1 LAPKVAEACN
11 GNACSD
17 SAYSATTPAYNSSD
31 KKVSTVLTNKSSTQS
46 IHLKFC
52 IMVDGKCNSFDVT
65 LPPHGSTMKSVSLS
79 GATAFP
85 KFTVEVTNA
94 DFPNTQAT
102 TTSPASPTPAGVVT
116 IDAAPYG
123 KITYFANQ
131 QALVGTGLTRGVAD
145 FIQARTSYQNLM
157 PRVFKLRENAQ
168 KLPSP
173 DAVKAESRKKYNASP
188 TLQVDAVRLDEI
200 KRNGQTLNVL
210 YRLVTTNASQAA
222 ENLLEAENQMQAAAY
237 RDKAAKLIAEAEKER
252 QTLLT
257 IISVI
262 SIAKGSTGDDL
273 TAVGLSAAEK
283 VVDVL
288 TNAGELTAKAND
300 LQQQAE
306 AIEKDFL
313 PKKFKSAQDA
323 LTRMKTSADEVR
335 TLIANTKTDYAKAVQ
350 KQQQDFD
357 QPNAAGKPTFQI
369 ENLNALILEARGL
382 QKLAAETAGTAKTA
396 QLQLASVRSAN
407 GNWMADANG
416 DIQVIQQISNLMV
429 QIKGEA
435 ELAGRD
441 VDSTLAKLEQ
451 VSAAATQAQQ

>member
-1 LAPKVAEACN
+1 
-11 GNACSD
+11 
-17 SAYSATTPAYNSSD
+17 
-31 KKVSTVLTNKSSTQS
+31 
-46 IHLKFC
+46 
-52 IMVDGKCNSFDVT
+52 
-65 LPPHGSTMKSVSLS
+65 
-79 GATAFP
+79 
-85 KFTVEVTNA
+85 
-94 DFPNTQAT
+94 
-102 TTSPASPTPAGVVT
+102 
-116 IDAAPYG
+116 
-123 KITYFANQ
+123 
-131 QALVGTGLTRGVAD
+131 
-145 FIQARTSYQNLM
+145 
-157 PRVFKLRENAQ
+157 
-168 KLPSP
+168 
-173 DAVKAESRKKYNASP
+173 
-188 TLQVDAVRLDEI
+188 
-200 KRNGQTLNVL
+200 
-210 YRLVTTNASQAA
+210 
-222 ENLLEAENQMQAAAY
+222 LEAENQMQAAAY